1 MRPPKIMTIGIVC
14 LVVGLIIGALLHH
27 GFQGN
32 LPLQLEKARATQTLL
47 NRENARLTTHNA
59 TLEARLLLSHEEL
72 SQALA
77 REKTLRTEL
86 HKVGETV
93 AFYKNVMAPEQV
105 ADGFIIDGLHIIPAG
120 QGADSVQRQFQA
132 EFVLLQQINRR
143 AVIKGLLNMC
153 VVGQREGQT
162 HSVCAGS
169 PSLLPDGPLKYRFKF
184 FQAVSFEFVLPASFT
199 PEHID
204 FVSDVYQYTTK
215 RQDFFWQTD
224 WQSVLQTPDDVA
236 SEHADGH

>member
-1 MRPPKIMTIGIVC
+1 M
-14 LVVGLIIGALLHH
+14 VGLIIGALMHH

-32 LPLQLEKARATQTLL
+32 LPYQLEKARATQTLL

-72 SQALA
+72 SQALT
-77 REKTLRTEL
+77 REKTLRAEL
-86 HKVGETV
+86 HKASETV

-105 ADGFIIDGLHIIPAG
+105 TDGFIIDGLQIIPAG
-120 QGADSVQRQFQA
+120 QATDDGRRLFQA
-132 EFVLLQQINRR
+132 DFVLLQQINRR
-143 AVIKGLLNMC
+143 AVIKGFLNMC
-153 VVGQREGQT
+153 VVGQSEGKA

-169 PSLLPDGPLKYRFKF
+169 PELLPDGPLKYRFKF
-184 FQAVSFEFVLPASFT
+184 FQAVSFEFVLPASFS
-199 PEHID
+199 PEYID

-215 RQDFFWQTD
+215 RQDFFWQAD